1 MMSRQTSTALC
12 LHVCAY
18 PKRQTDAI
26 YCGSC
31 RNVLIVYLYSQ
42 HDVVLLALRW
52 EPQLHIISFIFRTVL
67 AALAGFAE
75 GAKQSTE
82 VVKGCEEFLCTPLC
96 AMWTIIW
103 MALHYPCEKR
113 LVVLFKLLRYE
124 QGLNKLPRTHWCM
137 VGTHKASTCARECL
151 ITRCSLRPNHPQI
164 CGAWIAP
171 AWWPIVVSANQGN
184 TSSIIQFCS

>member
-1 MMSRQTSTALC
+1 MSCSWLFAGSHSFTSFLSFSELYL
-12 LHVCAY
+12 LHWLDLQKGQNSPLKWSRAVKSSCAHHYVCG
-18 PKRQTDAI
+18 P
-26 YCGSC
+26 
-31 RNVLIVYLYSQ
+31 
-42 HDVVLLALRW
+42 
-52 EPQLHIISFIFRTVL
+52 
-67 AALAGFAE
+67 
-75 GAKQSTE
+75 
-82 VVKGCEEFLCTPLC
+82 
-96 AMWTIIW
+96 W